1 MRITLRTVVWLVLAT
16 AAAGFVG
23 LGLAS
28 LRPSEDELAV
38 EHTAP
43 AESLPIS
50 AKDYDFGAIR
60 WGPEHDRARVPNVV
74 SDLPVGPFGQNLFA
88 PIYLKQGD
96 GRWASPVSSGTS
108 STDSLRWCEAVDL
121 GGLSHAPDRGEHSMR
136 SINVTGVPRGRSD
149 ESSARARSAAGA
161 DCGHGAACRTA
172 APGPRH
178 PAHTTVVRVAISAEG
193 GENALIRPFGCP
205 REVSP

>member
-16 AAAGFVG
+16 AAASFVG

-60 WGPEHDRARVPNVV
+60 WGPEHDWAACRTWCPTCRWVRSARTYSHRSTWNRETDP
-74 SDLPVGPFGQNLFA
+74 
-88 PIYLKQGD
+88 
-96 GRWASPVSSGTS
+96 GRSPVSSGTS

>member
-60 WGPEHDRARVPNVV
+60 WGPEHDW
-74 SDLPVGPFGQNLFA
+74 
-88 PIYLKQGD
+88 GD
-96 GRWASPVSSGTS
+96 RQSPVV
-108 STDSLRWCEAVDL
+108 LRVLTPFD
-121 GGLSHAPDRGEHSMR
+121 
-136 SINVTGVPRGRSD
+136 GV
-149 ESSARARSAAGA
+149 
-161 DCGHGAACRTA
+161 
-172 APGPRH
+172 
-178 PAHTTVVRVAISAEG
+178 
-193 GENALIRPFGCP
+193 RP
-205 REVSP
+205 